1 MDWID
6 FLKVMAAEEYAA
18 RDRYHWAAQ
27 NAENPQLQAV
37 FVKLR
42 DEEEF
47 HAEFLEAERAK
58 LEKLLETE

>member
-6 FLKVMAAEEYAA
+6 FLKVMATEEYAA
-18 RDRYHWAAQ
+18 SARYHWAAQ
-27 NAENPQLQAV
+27 NAENPQLRTV
-37 FVKLR
+37 FAKLR

-47 HAEFLEAERAK
+47 HAQFLEDERVK